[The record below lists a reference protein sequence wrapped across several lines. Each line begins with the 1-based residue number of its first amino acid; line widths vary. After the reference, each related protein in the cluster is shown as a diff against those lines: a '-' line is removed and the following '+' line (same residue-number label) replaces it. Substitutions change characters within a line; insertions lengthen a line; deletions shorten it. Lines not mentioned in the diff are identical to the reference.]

1 MNTRSLKACACVVLG
16 AGFSKLGVSQE
27 FKPLKRDKYN
37 RSGYELVKCLDVLLK
52 NLNILIITVS

>member
-16 AGFSKLGVSQE
+16 AGSQFGVSQE
-27 FKPLKRDKYN
+27 FKPLKRNTYN